1 MTYDFCEGKL
11 CIYSLQEFLQ
21 INFFKKLL
29 LKDELHEMRDH
40 MVLSWI
46 KWFVTGY
53 NLPNLLHEM
62 PVDNPLGSQ
71 MRWLGLT

>member
-11 CIYSLQEFLQ
+11 CINSLQEFFQ

-29 LKDELHEMRDH
+29 LKDGLHEMRDH
-40 MVLSWI
+40 MIL
-46 KWFVTGY
+46 
-53 NLPNLLHEM
+53 

-71 MRWLGLT
+71 TRWLGLT